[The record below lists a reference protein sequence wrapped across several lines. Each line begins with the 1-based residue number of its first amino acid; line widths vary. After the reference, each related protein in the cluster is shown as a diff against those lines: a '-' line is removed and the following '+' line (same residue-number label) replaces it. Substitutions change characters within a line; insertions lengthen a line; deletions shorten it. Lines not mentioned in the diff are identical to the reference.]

1 MHMQMSIQ
9 RVQFPDN
16 HRILMVSDLHG
27 HASGLQ
33 ALLEKANYT
42 RDDILVLVGDY
53 IEKGS
58 QNLQTI
64 RYVMK
69 LCEAGTVYPL
79 MGNVDIW
86 RLRSLLSDDPAIQRD
101 IVDFSLYSRSWWPS
115 SLLEEMCAECGLV
128 LDDSF
133 DTQKYFPLFRE
144 RFAKEI
150 TFLKSLPSIL
160 ETQRMIF
167 VHGGIPHERLDELMD
182 VDPHS
187 LMKWDH
193 FMEDGLSFQKYV
205 TVGHW
210 PVTLYG
216 SCYPCYNPII
226 NHEQRIISLD
236 GGCGVK
242 TDGQLNLL
250 VLPDWRSDAFEHFA
264 WTPLPEITA
273 LDAQPETAAC
283 GFIHWGDHLVT
294 VLENQGETSRV
305 LHHEKEWTVPSDF
318 LWETGSGTGCNDFT
332 DRRLPVEVGDKLY
345 LIGRY
350 SFGSYVKKDGM
361 TGWYMGRYQTE

>member
-1 MHMQMSIQ
+1 MQTIIQ
-9 RVQFPDN
+9 RAEFPDER
-16 HRILMVSDLHG
+16 RILMVSDLHG

-33 ALLEKANYT
+33 ELLEKAKYT
-42 RDDILVLVGDY
+42 QDDILVIVGDY
-53 IEKGS
+53 IEKGP

-64 RYVMK
+64 RYVME

-86 RLRSLLSDDPAIQRD
+86 RLRSLLSDDPVIQRD
-101 IVDFSLYSRSWWPS
+101 IVDFSLLSRRWWPS

-128 LDDSF
+128 LDEAF
-133 DTQKYFPLFRE
+133 DTQKAFPLIRE
-144 RFAKEI
+144 HFASEI
-150 TFLKSLPSIL
+150 SFLKSLPSIL

-167 VHGGIPHERLDELMD
+167 VHGGIPHEQLDELLS

-193 FMEDGLSFQKYV
+193 FMDEGLSFSKYV

-216 SCYPCYNPII
+216 EQYPCYNPIADR
-226 NHEQRIISLD
+226 QRRIISLD

-242 TDGQLNLL
+242 TDGQLNLI
-250 VLPDWRSDAFEHFA
+250 VLPDWRSDEFEHYE
-264 WTPLPEITA
+264 WTPLPVITA
-273 LDAQPETAAC
+273 LDDQPETTAS

-294 VLENQGETSRV
+294 VLKNNGETSLV
-305 LHHEKEWTVPSDF
+305 LHRGREWTVPSDF
-318 LWETGSGTGCNDFT
+318 LWETNGGTGCNDYT
-332 DRRLPVEVGDKLY
+332 DRRLPVERGDQMY
-345 LIGRY
+345 LINEY
-350 SFGSYVKKDGM
+350 SFGCYVKKDGM
-361 TGWYMGRYQTE
+361 TGWYMGRYQSE